1 MQPLDPALLG
11 ALALP
16 LLAAHNL
23 ADHPLQSSAWA
34 ADKGR
39 CDHEGRL
46 ACAKHVVVVV
56 ALQALAVLAVVGLT
70 DTAVSPASVVLGL
83 AFTAWSHYWFDRR
96 FTAAGLYQALGKT
109 GFARLGTPRPD
120 HDDAPHLGTGA
131 YRMDQDWHVLWLAFS
146 GLIVASSGLILT
158 VLASLATMLMVSA
171 IVASRIGRSALDQE
185 A

>member
-1 MQPLDPALLG
+1 MQPLDAALLG

-16 LLAAHNL
+16 LVAAHNL

-34 ADKGR
+34 AAKGR

-46 ACAKHVVVVV
+46 ACAKHVLVVVV
-56 ALQALAVLAVVGLT
+56 LQAVAVLGVVALT
-70 DTAVSPASVVLGL
+70 DTAVSPLAVACGL

-96 FTAAGLYQALGKT
+96 FTAAGLYEAIGKT

-131 YRMDQDWHVLWLAFS
+131 YRMDQDWHVLWLAIS
-146 GLIVASSGLILT
+146 ALIIASSGLLLVVLT
-158 VLASLATMLMVSA
+158 SLAVMLMVSA
-171 IVASRIGRSALDQE
+171 IVASRIGRKALDQE

>member
-1 MQPLDPALLG
+1 MPPLDAALLG

-16 LLAAHNL
+16 LFAAHNL

-34 ADKGR
+34 AAKGQ

-46 ACAKHVVVVV
+46 ACAKHIAVVVV
-56 ALQALAVLAVVGLT
+56 LQAVAVAVVVALT
-70 DTAVSPASVVLGL
+70 DTAVSPAAVVLGL

-109 GFARLGTPRPD
+109 GFAKLGTPRPG
-120 HDDAPHLGTGA
+120 HEDAPHLGTGA
-131 YRMDQDWHVLWLAFS
+131 YRMDQDWHILWLALS
-146 GLIVASSGLILT
+146 GLIIASSGLILT
-158 VLASLATMLMVSA
+158 VLASLATMLMVASI
-171 IVASRIGRSALDQE
+171 IVSRVGRRALDQE